1 MISNYDGLGLCFQSR
16 QWTWKW
22 RNNRREVDWWT
33 WNLSQCR
40 EALYNTDGSLTQAHL
55 TAPPPLLLTRCPHRA
70 PKLSRPPPG
79 SQIAV
84 FTAPGHG
91 NQGDSHK
98 IPIPGATP
106 QIYHGIIGEF
116 ITELWNTRFLSQTT
130 YILHFVGLEIHLRTS
145 SRLQMLNF
153 ITPWRKTI
161 SGNFSWGFSFYGC
174 LLTSNKGH
182 LPFLTFKAANI
193 S

>member
-1 MISNYDGLGLCFQSR
+1 MNLKSQSVSR
-16 QWTWKW
+16 GFVQH
-22 RNNRREVDWWT
+22 WWIP
-33 WNLSQCR
+33 
-40 EALYNTDGSLTQAHL
+40 NTGSPNS
-55 TAPPPLLLTRCPHRA
+55 PPPLLLTRCPHRA

-145 SRLQMLNF
+145 SRLQMLKFYRSLKKDNF
-153 ITPWRKTI
+153 RQFFFRSTVASSPLTRVIYP
-161 SGNFSWGFSFYGC
+161 S
-174 LLTSNKGH
+174 LL
-182 LPFLTFKAANI
+182 
-193 S
+193 